1 MAVTESTMMELG
13 HPAPDF
19 SLPAANP
26 EVGGGQRKIGSR
38 VAQLHH
44 GGLGNGHDWFRRL
57 FSSNG
62 RKNANPVTQGVGH
75 VIRET

>member
-26 EVGGGQRKIGSR
+26 EVDDR
-38 VAQLHH
+38 
-44 GGLGNGHDWFRRL
+44 
-57 FSSNG
+57 
-62 RKNANPVTQGVGH
+62 
-75 VIRET
+75 